1 MESTTA
7 GQPVSPNAYQE
18 LKSEISLQLSE
29 KVRFLVK
36 KISEGDLLDTQVMFS
51 GIGMAKLS
59 LEKYFLHTRE
69 NNKKVKEA
77 RLKLKDEIQ
86 AKFDEVYDK
95 HSEGPL

>member
-1 MESTTA
+1 
-7 GQPVSPNAYQE
+7 
-18 LKSEISLQLSE
+18 
-29 KVRFLVK
+29 VRFLVK

-77 RLKLKDEIQ
+77 RIKLKDEI
-86 AKFDEVYDK
+86 
-95 HSEGPL
+95 